1 MKKIIFNSLRK
12 NKINIDEDLFYYG
25 WSVSVNY
32 LLYVIMTLAV
42 SLYFHCFY
50 NTIVFLVLYIPI
62 RRYIG
67 GFHFSNNTL
76 CIFVSTIVSVI
87 PAILSKYYVINTL
100 VSILFNIIL
109 IAETVL
115 IAPIDHPN
123 KRLNDIQFKL
133 YKKKAL
139 VTEISYLGIVILS
152 EFFAFSTV
160 PNLIFYVDII
170 SICSLSISYIK
181 RSL

>member
-12 NKINIDEDLFYYG
+12 NKINIDEDLIYYG

-100 VSILFNIIL
+100 VNILFNIIL

-139 VTEISYLGIVILS
+139 FTEISYLGIVILS
-152 EFFAFSTV
+152 NFFAFSTV

>member
-87 PAILSKYYVINTL
+87 PAILSKYCVINIW
-100 VSILFNIIL
+100 VNIIFNIIL
-109 IAETVL
+109 IAEIVL

-123 KRLNDIQFKL
+123 KRLNDTKRRHFLLKYHIWELL
-133 YKKKAL
+133 YYQNFL
-139 VTEISYLGIVILS
+139 H
-152 EFFAFSTV
+152 
-160 PNLIFYVDII
+160 
-170 SICSLSISYIK
+170 SLQYQI
-181 RSL
+181 

>member
-1 MKKIIFNSLRK
+1 MN
-12 NKINIDEDLFYYG
+12 
-25 WSVSVNY
+25 
-32 LLYVIMTLAV
+32 
-42 SLYFHCFY
+42 
-50 NTIVFLVLYIPI
+50 
-62 RRYIG
+62 
-67 GFHFSNNTL
+67 
-76 CIFVSTIVSVI
+76 
-87 PAILSKYYVINTL
+87 
-100 VSILFNIIL
+100 ILFNIIL

-170 SICSLSISYIK
+170 SIFSLSISYIK